1 MQMQNEPI
9 ARPATLDFLRRAMQR
24 PAPVYLFIGGSHV
37 GKATLAQWLA
47 QGVLCL
53 SEEDKP
59 CGTCDGCRQVLGNVH
74 PDVLFV
80 DVLEDKRDVSIE
92 QVHHLHQWLSQTS
105 LLGGRRVAT
114 VLSAGR
120 LSLPAANATLK
131 ILEES
136 AAKAVVI
143 LIADSIE
150 ALPATVVSRCQ
161 LVRLQPVPVAQLVS
175 ELVERGADA
184 SLAQQLAVASYGRP
198 GLAIEWLQRPEA
210 FAEYRQAMDDLALLF
225 DRPSVAWA
233 AIESAAAGDQPDAYR
248 RVAQAQV
255 LVAEAA
261 RHKAGV
267 ISSISA
273 ASQQLAQRPWS
284 ELVSLWTGLANIGQT
299 EGTNINIRILLE
311 AMNLNSKI
319 YAP

>member
-1 MQMQNEPI
+1 
-9 ARPATLDFLRRAMQR
+9 
-24 PAPVYLFIGGSHV
+24 
-37 GKATLAQWLA
+37 
-47 QGVLCL
+47 
-53 SEEDKP
+53 
-59 CGTCDGCRQVLGNVH
+59 
-74 PDVLFV
+74 
-80 DVLEDKRDVSIE
+80 
-92 QVHHLHQWLSQTS
+92 
-105 LLGGRRVAT
+105 VAT

-233 AIESAAAGDQPDAYR
+233 AIESAAAGDQPDDYR

-284 ELVSLWTGLANIGQT
+284 ELVSLWTTLANIGQT
-299 EGTNINIRILLE
+299 EGTNINIRVSLE